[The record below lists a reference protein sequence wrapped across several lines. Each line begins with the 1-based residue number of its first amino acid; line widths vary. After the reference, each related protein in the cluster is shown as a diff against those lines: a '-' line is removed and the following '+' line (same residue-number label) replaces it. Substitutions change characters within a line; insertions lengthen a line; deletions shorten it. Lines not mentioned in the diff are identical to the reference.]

1 MKDLPQH
8 LREYR
13 VKIMPAED
21 APPPAK
27 YPDNL
32 GYRTKF
38 GGKPELIQPTG
49 DEEERRCSACFEP
62 LHFIGQIDSFEN
74 DHPDPQFMFGD
85 VGMIYVW
92 FCFRCYTPSATLEC
106 Y

>member
-1 MKDLPQH
+1 MNNIPKH

-13 VKIMPAED
+13 VKLFPAED

-27 YPDNL
+27 YPDNI

-38 GGKPELIQPTG
+38 GGKPEHIQPAG
-49 DEEERRCSACFEP
+49 DRNCGVCGQV
-62 LHFIGQIDSFEN
+62 LHFVGQIDSFEN

-92 FCFRCYTPSATLEC
+92 FCFHCGEPCASLEF

>member
-1 MKDLPQH
+1 MPELPKH

-13 VKIMPAED
+13 VKLIPAED
-21 APPPAK
+21 AGTPAK

-38 GGKPELIQPTG
+38 GGKPDQIQG
-49 DEEERRCSACFEP
+49 GEDEGRSCDVCGQP
-62 LHFIGQIDSFEN
+62 LHFIGQIGSFEN
-74 DHPDPQFMFGD
+74 ELPDVQFMFGD

-92 FCFRCYTPSATLEC
+92 FCFQCHTPVAALEC